1 MNRFHIMI
9 VIITLLCYSCREDY
23 QYVEFQ
29 VSSSGIECDKD
40 GGRYEIGIT
49 GSDNWVTDNTARW
62 IDIDRTGNKA
72 IVEIAPNSEAARE
85 ATFNFIH
92 GHQKVPFTVS
102 QERSDIFTINLDSIA
117 SSYKGGTWTI
127 EVNCYDSWSI
137 YEDCDWI
144 STAITGSDRPEE
156 VEIIIMQNSGKEAR
170 ASVIDFIC
178 DSRKHSVR
186 IEQEA
191 GPYIAF
197 ETEEIIIDGDG
208 GIAETLFI
216 SNTEVEI
223 STEEGWIRIIESGNE
238 IKKVVFEVL
247 RNLSGPRTGYVKV
260 TAIRE
265 PDYYKFIKIIQ
276 GEKIDHPKIRFEEG
290 TYLQIKQ
297 RDSFTLHPIFED
309 MTDTALVWSSDS
321 PERASVD
328 QEGRVS
334 IHSGGNCIITARN
347 ALHNVF
353 ASITLDIK
361 LKAEY
366 MEVFL
371 GTQKMTDNP
380 TAVRFPG
387 EVLEVTTI
395 MHPEDSYSDD
405 IVCISSDPSVVS
417 VSGMSIKCLK
427 PGKAVISVESI
438 YQNLRNSFTV
448 IVLEP

>member
-1 MNRFHIMI
+1 MKRFYIMF
-9 VIITLLCYSCREDY
+9 IISSLLCCSCRDGY
-23 QYVEFQ
+23 QPVEFQ
-29 VSSSGIECDKD
+29 LSSTGITCSKD
-40 GGRYEIGIT
+40 GGKYEISVS
-49 GSDNWVTDNTARW
+49 GSGNWVTDNIAGW
-62 IDIDRTGNKA
+62 IDIDRDRNLA
-72 IVEIAPNSEAARE
+72 IIEVSPNHGGARE
-85 ATFNFIH
+85 ATFHFIS
-92 GHQKVPFTVS
+92 GNQKVPFTII
-102 QERSDIFTINLDSIA
+102 QERSDTFIINSLSIE
-117 SSYKGGTWTI
+117 SGYKGGNRKI
-127 EVNCYDSWSI
+127 CVECYDTWLIS
-137 YEDCDWI
+137 EDSDWI
-144 STAITGSDRPEE
+144 STDITGSDRPET
-156 VEIIIMQNSGKEAR
+156 VQIDIARNNGKESR
-170 ASVIDFIC
+170 STVIDFIC
-178 DSRKHSVR
+178 GSRKHSVR

-191 GPYIAF
+191 SPYIAF
-197 ETEEIIIDGDG
+197 ETEEIMIDGDG

-223 STEEGWIRIIESGNE
+223 STEEGWIRIIESGNG

-290 TYLQIKQ
+290 TYLQVKY
-297 RDSFTLHPIFED
+297 RDSFTLHPVFED
-309 MTDTALVWSSDS
+309 MTDISLIWSSDS
-321 PERASVD
+321 PEKASVD
-328 QEGRVS
+328 LEGRIN
-334 IHSGGNCIITARN
+334 IHSGGICTITARN

-361 LKAEY
+361 LMAEY

-387 EVLEVTTI
+387 EVLEVNTV
-395 MHPEDSYSDD
+395 MHPKDSYSDD

-417 VSGMSIKCLK
+417 VSGMSVKCIK